1 MKRQNKLCIV
11 INGRGA
17 VGKDTLCCAAAKCFK
32 TRNISAI
39 TPIKEIAMNYGWKG
53 EKDLASRRFLAEL
66 KRVFA
71 DYNDLPNQYLLSEY
85 KKFIGSETEIL
96 FVHIREKDQIERF
109 VIGTGK
115 QCVTLLITRA
125 DTEHS
130 EQYGNAADDGVNE
143 YSYDYTFDN
152 SLPLKRSIPL
162 FLNLLQSIIRENNLS
177 IEMSA
182 KE

>member
-1 MKRQNKLCIV
+1 MKRHNKLCIV
-11 INGRGA
+11 INGKGA
-17 VGKDTLCCAAAKCFK
+17 AGKDTLCHAAAKCFK

-39 TPIKEIAMNYGWKG
+39 TPIKEIAINYGWKG

-85 KKFIGSETEIL
+85 KKFISSESEIL
-96 FVHIREKDQIERF
+96 FVHIREKDQIEKF
-109 VIGTGK
+109 VSQANS
-115 QCVTLLITRA
+115 QCVTLLITRT
-125 DTEHS
+125 DPTQK
-130 EQYGNAADDGVNE
+130 EQYGNAADDCVNE

-152 SLPLKRSIPL
+152 SLPLCESVPN
-162 FLNLLQSIIRENNLS
+162 FLDLMQKIIKDNNLN
-177 IEMSA
+177 IEMSC